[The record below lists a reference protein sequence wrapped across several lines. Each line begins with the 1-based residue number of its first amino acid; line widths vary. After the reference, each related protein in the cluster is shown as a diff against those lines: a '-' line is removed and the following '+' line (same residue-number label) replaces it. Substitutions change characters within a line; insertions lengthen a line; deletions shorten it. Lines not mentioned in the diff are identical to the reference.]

1 MSERENLYGSFAP
14 LVLTLV
20 TLALWFG
27 FQTTQL
33 LKERENLSTLRN
45 NQTTI
50 YNTAQKMRTQ
60 LDAIAAETARLA
72 QAGNPHATQIINA
85 LKARGITIDPNAASK
100 PAEKPVEK

>member
-1 MSERENLYGSFAP
+1 MSEREGLYGSFAP
-14 LVLTLV
+14 LLLGLA

-33 LKERENLSTLRN
+33 LKERDNLNTLRN

-50 YNTAQKMRTQ
+50 YTTAQKMRTQ

-72 QAGNPHATQIINA
+72 QAGNPHATEIVNA
-85 LKARGITIDPNAASK
+85 LKARGITIDPNAAQK
-100 PAEKPVEK
+100 PAQKPVGK